1 MDAEKFLVSHPDG
14 IAVFD
19 SSLTVRFANPAI
31 AEILEIPR
39 VAAGAGAGEI
49 FSHSP
54 ETIELL
60 ETFLEEG
67 EGYLNYDF
75 PLQIAKNRS
84 IPVELSINAV
94 NFGEK
99 ENGAGLMLRSTGGR
113 KLLHREIEKDEK
125 MAALSIMAAG
135 LAHEIKNP
143 LGGIRGTA
151 QLIGES
157 NADLAEYA
165 NLIIKE
171 ADRISGLVTDLL
183 DLGGKRQRATK
194 RVNIHRLID
203 ETIKLLEP
211 FSGGEKIE
219 IIRDFDPSLPE
230 ITAAPDR
237 MKQVFLNLAKNG
249 VEMMEN
255 GGKLRIRTRISL
267 APATVS
273 SAKAKKSMTMSIEFI
288 DNGKGIP
295 PEILK
300 NLFTPF
306 NTSKP
311 SGTGLGLIVSLQIV
325 RNHGGTL
332 TLENN
337 PDGTGAVARVRL
349 PIN

>member
-1 MDAEKFLVSHPDG
+1 MDAEKFLVSYPDG

-31 AEILEIPR
+31 AEMLGIPR
-39 VAAGAGAGEI
+39 ARAGAGARDI
-49 FSHSP
+49 FPHSP
-54 ETIELL
+54 EIIELL
-60 ETFLEEG
+60 KTFFEKG
-67 EGYLNYDF
+67 GSYLHYDF
-75 PLQIAKNRS
+75 PLQTAQNKP

-94 NFGEK
+94 SFSE
-99 ENGAGLMLRSTGGR
+99 EESGAGLIIRLTEGR
-113 KLLHREIEKDEK
+113 KLLHSEIEKDEK

-135 LAHEIKNP
+135 LAHEIRNP

-157 NADLAEYA
+157 NADLAEYC

-171 ADRISGLVTDLL
+171 TDRISGLVTDLL
-183 DLGGKRQRATK
+183 ELGGKKRVEAK

-211 FSGGEKIE
+211 VLEREKIE

-230 ITAAPDR
+230 IMAEPGR
-237 MKQVFLNLAKNG
+237 LKQVFLNLAKNG
-249 VEMMEN
+249 VEMMGQKGEM
-255 GGKLRIRTRISL
+255 RIKTRISL
-267 APATVS
+267 S
-273 SAKAKKSMTMSIEFI
+273 SSTLSSTGMKKRMMMSIEFI

-311 SGTGLGLIVSLQIV
+311 SGTGLGLVISLQV
-325 RNHGGTL
+325 LKDHGGTL
-332 TLENN
+332 TVENN
-337 PDGTGAVARVRL
+337 SDGRGAVARVKL
-349 PIN
+349 PIS